1 MKRLLLAALAALPIM
16 AQAQKIEVPTNCR
29 QVYLTAIGIMELRQM
44 GIDMPVLVEM
54 TAHHKGLQ
62 GIALEA
68 YNKPRYFSAAY
79 REKAARQFAED
90 FYNVCYEMHGTKE
103 FGK

>member
-16 AQAQKIEVPTNCR
+16 AHAKPIEVPTNCR
-29 QVYLTAIGIMELRQM
+29 QVYFTAQGIMELRQM

-62 GIALEA
+62 RIALEA
-68 YNKPRYFSAAY
+68 YKEPRYRTAAFQ
-79 REKAARQFAED
+79 EKLARDFAED
-90 FYNVCYEMHGTKE
+90 YYNACYEINGAKE
-103 FGK
+103 F

>member
-1 MKRLLLAALAALPIM
+1 
-16 AQAQKIEVPTNCR
+16 
-29 QVYLTAIGIMELRQM
+29 M
-44 GIDMPVLVEM
+44 GIDMPVMIEI

-62 GIALEA
+62 SIAREA
-68 YNKPRYFSAAY
+68 YTEPRYLSDAY
-79 REKAARQFAED
+79 REKAARDFAED

>member
-1 MKRLLLAALAALPIM
+1 MKRLLIAALAALPIM
-16 AQAQKIEVPTNCR
+16 AHAKPIDVPENCR
-29 QVYLTAIGIMELRQM
+29 EVYFTSIGIMELRQM

-68 YNKPRYFSAAY
+68 YNEPRYFSAAY
-79 REKAARQFAED
+79 REKAAREFAEIHYQACREVFGD
-90 FYNVCYEMHGTKE
+90 KE
-103 FGK
+103 F

>member
-1 MKRLLLAALAALPIM
+1 MKRLLIAALAALPLM
-16 AQAQKIEVPTNCR
+16 AHAQQIEVPTNCR
-29 QVYLTAIGIMELRQM
+29 QVYFTAQGIMELRQM

-62 GIALEA
+62 SIALEA
-68 YNKPRYFSAAY
+68 YKEPRYRTAAF
-79 REKAARQFAED
+79 REKAARDFAED
-90 FYNVCYEMHGTKE
+90 FYNVCYEMHSTKE

>member
-1 MKRLLLAALAALPIM
+1 MKRLLIAALAAMPIM
-16 AQAQKIEVPTNCR
+16 AHAKPIDVPTNCR
-29 QVYLTAIGIMELRQM
+29 GVYFIAQGIMELRQM
-44 GIDMPVLVEM
+44 GIDMPVMIEI

-62 GIALEA
+62 SIALEA
-68 YNKPRYFSAAY
+68 YKEPRYRTAAY
-79 REKAARQFAED
+79 QEKAAREFAED

>member
-1 MKRLLLAALAALPIM
+1 MKKLLLAALTVLPLM
-16 AQAQKIEVPTNCR
+16 AQAQQIEVPTNCR
-29 QVYLTAIGIMELRQM
+29 QVYFTAIGIMELRQM

-62 GIALEA
+62 SIALEA
-68 YNKPRYFSAAY
+68 YTERRYLSAAY
-79 REKAARQFAED
+79 REKAARDFAED